1 MVLLPAVRLDSEAY
15 MKENFHEMEKMKKE
29 ATANGVGG
37 VSADDAI
44 DVRIAALFDDLT
56 ESEKR
61 LAEVVLEAA
70 GALSSFTAGELASRA
85 EVSAA
90 TAARFFRRLG
100 YESYG
105 DLRRSVRDARTW
117 GSPLYELSAGGQP
130 ADLARHVG
138 QDIENLQRLAA
149 ELSPASLAAAVDLLV
164 SARRLHVIGF
174 RNSAALAGYARG
186 LLAHVKP
193 DVRLLPLAGQTLA
206 EDLVDLGAGDA
217 FLVFGFRRR
226 PAMLRDVMAAVREA
240 GARILLV
247 TDASA
252 ARTAHLAH
260 VTLRCPNQGASLF
273 DSYVAPMSLISHL
286 ASAVG
291 AALGPAA
298 ERRLSM
304 IEDAHRRLEP
314 FSPSDRRSSRG

>member
-1 MVLLPAVRLDSEAY
+1 

-29 ATANGVGG
+29 TPAGVMAGRSGAPHGDG
-37 VSADDAI
+37 V

-70 GALSSFTAGELASRA
+70 GDLSAFTAGELAARA
-85 EVSAA
+85 DVSAA

-105 DLRRSVRDARTW
+105 DLRRSVRGARAW
-117 GSPLYELSAGGQP
+117 GSPLYELSSTERP
-130 ADLARHVG
+130 ADFARHIA

-149 ELSPASLAAAVDLLV
+149 ELPAAALADAIDLLA
-164 SARRLHVIGF
+164 SAKRLHVIGF
-174 RNSAALAGYARG
+174 RNSAVLAAYARN

-206 EDLVDLGAGDA
+206 EDLVGLGPEDV
-217 FLVFGFRRR
+217 LVVFGFRRR
-226 PAMLRDVMAAVREA
+226 PPSLREMMAAVRDS
-240 GARILLV
+240 GVRILLV

-273 DSYVAPMSLISHL
+273 DSYVAPMSLIGHL
-286 ASAVG
+286 ASA
-291 AALGPAA
+291 LGVAMGEAA
-298 ERRLSM
+298 ENRLAM
-304 IEDAHRRLEP
+304 IERFHQRLEP
-314 FSPSDRRSSRG
+314 LTTAGRRLPKG

>member
-1 MVLLPAVRLDSEAY
+1 

-29 ATANGVGG
+29 AIADSIGGRSGVATGDG
-37 VSADDAI
+37 V
-44 DVRIAALFDDLT
+44 DVRIAALFDELT
-56 ESEKR
+56 ESERR

-70 GALSSFTAGELASRA
+70 SDLSAFTAGELAARA
-85 EVSAA
+85 DVSAA

-117 GSPLYELSAGGQP
+117 GSPLYELSSAEQP
-130 ADLARHVG
+130 ADFARHVA

-149 ELSPASLAAAVDLLV
+149 ELPPASLAAAVDLLA
-164 SARRLHVIGF
+164 SARRVHVIGF
-174 RNSAALAGYARG
+174 RNSAALASYARG

-206 EDLVDLGAGDA
+206 EELVDLTSDDA

-226 PAMLRDVMAAVREA
+226 PPALRDVMAAVRDSD
-240 GARILLV
+240 ARILLV

-286 ASAVG
+286 ASAVS
-291 AALGPAA
+291 AALGAAA
-298 ERRLSM
+298 EGRLAS
-304 IEDAHRRLEP
+304 IEDLHRRLEP
-314 FSPSDRRSSRG
+314 FSPTGRRLSRS

>member
-1 MVLLPAVRLDSEAY
+1 

-29 ATANGVGG
+29 AIAAGMGGRSAGASGDGV
-37 VSADDAI
+37 
-44 DVRIAALFDDLT
+44 DVRIAALYDELT
-56 ESEKR
+56 ESERR

-70 GALSSFTAGELASRA
+70 ADLSAFTAGELAARA

-105 DLRRSVRDARTW
+105 DLRRSVREARTW
-117 GSPLYELSAGGQP
+117 GSPLYELSAAERP
-130 ADLARHVG
+130 ADFARHVA
-138 QDIENLQRLAA
+138 QDIDNLKRLA
-149 ELSPASLAAAVDLLV
+149 LDLPPAALAAAVELLV

-174 RNSAALAGYARG
+174 RNSAALAAYARG

-206 EDLVDLGAGDA
+206 EDLVGLGPGDA
-217 FLVFGFRRR
+217 LVVFGFRRR
-226 PAMLRDVMAAVREA
+226 PPALREVMAAVRDG

-291 AALGPAA
+291 AALGEAA
-298 ERRLSM
+298 ENRLAM
-304 IEDAHRRLEP
+304 IEDLHRRLEP
-314 FSPSDRRSSRG
+314 FSPAGRRTPRG

>member
-1 MVLLPAVRLDSEAY
+1 
-15 MKENFHEMEKMKKE
+15 MKENFHEMEKMKKT
-29 ATANGVGG
+29 ATASIMGGRGDAGPGDGVN
-37 VSADDAI
+37 A
-44 DVRIAALFDDLT
+44 RIAALFDELT

-70 GALSSFTAGELASRA
+70 GDLSAFTAGELAVRA
-85 EVSAA
+85 DVSAA

-105 DLRRSVRDARTW
+105 DLRRSARDARTW
-117 GSPLYELSAGGQP
+117 GSPLYELSAAERP
-130 ADLARHVG
+130 ADFTRHVA
-138 QDIENLQRLAA
+138 QDVENLERLAV
-149 ELSPASLAAAVDLLV
+149 ELPPAALAAAVDLLV

-174 RNSAALAGYARG
+174 RNSAVLAAYARG

-206 EDLVDLGAGDA
+206 EDLVGLGTDDA
-217 FLVFGFRRR
+217 LVVFGFRRR
-226 PAMLRDVMAAVREA
+226 PPALREVMAAAREA
-240 GARILLV
+240 GVRILLV

-273 DSYVAPMSLISHL
+273 DSYVAPISLISHL
-286 ASAVG
+286 TSAVG
-291 AALGPAA
+291 AALGETA
-298 ERRLSM
+298 ENRLAM
-304 IEDAHRRLEP
+304 IEDLHRRLEP
-314 FSPSDRRSSRG
+314 FSPPVRRGSRG

>member
-1 MVLLPAVRLDSEAY
+1 
-15 MKENFHEMEKMKKE
+15 MEKMKKE
-29 ATANGVGG
+29 AIAAGMGGRSAGASGYGV
-37 VSADDAI
+37 
-44 DVRIAALFDDLT
+44 DVRIAALFDELT
-56 ESEKR
+56 ESERR

-70 GALSSFTAGELASRA
+70 ADLSAFTAGELAARA

-105 DLRRSVRDARTW
+105 DLRRSVREARTW
-117 GSPLYELSAGGQP
+117 GSPLYELSAAERP
-130 ADLARHVG
+130 ADFARHVA
-138 QDIENLQRLAA
+138 QDIDNLKRLA
-149 ELSPASLAAAVDLLV
+149 LDLPPAALAAAVELLV

-174 RNSAALAGYARG
+174 RNSAALATYARG

-206 EDLVDLGAGDA
+206 EDLVGLGPGDA
-217 FLVFGFRRR
+217 LVVFGFRRR
-226 PAMLRDVMAAVREA
+226 PPALREVMAAVRDG

-291 AALGPAA
+291 AALGEAA
-298 ERRLSM
+298 ENRLAM
-304 IEDAHRRLEP
+304 IEDLHRRLEP
-314 FSPSDRRSSRG
+314 FSPAGRRTPRG

>member
-1 MVLLPAVRLDSEAY
+1 
-15 MKENFHEMEKMKKE
+15 MEKMKKE
-29 ATANGVGG
+29 ADATSLGG
-37 VSADDAI
+37 RRGAETGDPI
-44 DVRIAALFDDLT
+44 DVRIAALFDELT

-70 GALSSFTAGELASRA
+70 GDLTAFTAGELAARA
-85 EVSAA
+85 DVSAA

-100 YESYG
+100 YQSYG
-105 DLRRSVRDARTW
+105 DLRRSVRSARTW
-117 GSPLYELSAGGQP
+117 GSPLYELSAAERP
-130 ADLARHVG
+130 ADLARHVA

-149 ELSPASLAAAVDLLV
+149 EIPPAALADAVDLLA

-174 RNSAALAGYARG
+174 RNSAALATYARG

-206 EDLVDLGAGDA
+206 EDLVSLGPEDA
-217 FLVFGFRRR
+217 LVVFGFRRR
-226 PAMLRDVMAAVREA
+226 PPALREVMAAVRDS

-291 AALGPAA
+291 VALGEQA
-298 ERRLSM
+298 ESRLAK
-304 IEDAHRRLEP
+304 IEDLHRRLEP
-314 FSPSDRRSSRG
+314 FSATSRRPQKP

>member
-1 MVLLPAVRLDSEAY
+1 
-15 MKENFHEMEKMKKE
+15 MKERGSPDMSEGRS
-29 ATANGVGG
+29 AAPGDGV
-37 VSADDAI
+37 DA
-44 DVRIAALFDDLT
+44 RIAALFDQLT

-70 GALSSFTAGELASRA
+70 SDLSAFTAGELAARA
-85 EVSAA
+85 DVSAA

-105 DLRRSVRDARTW
+105 DLRRSVRNARTW
-117 GSPLYELSAGGQP
+117 GSPLYELSSTERP
-130 ADLARHVG
+130 ADFARHVA

-149 ELSPASLAAAVDLLV
+149 ELPAAALADAVDLLA
-164 SARRLHVIGF
+164 SAKRLHVIGF
-174 RNSAALAGYARG
+174 RNSAALAAYARG

-206 EDLVDLGAGDA
+206 EDLVGLGPDDA
-217 FLVFGFRRR
+217 LLVFGFRRR
-226 PAMLRDVMAAVREA
+226 PPALRDLMAVVRDT
-240 GARILLV
+240 GARILLI

-291 AALGPAA
+291 AALGEAA
-298 ERRLSM
+298 ESRLAM
-304 IEDAHRRLEP
+304 IEDLHRRLEP
-314 FSPSDRRSSRG
+314 FMPAGRRLPRG

>member
-1 MVLLPAVRLDSEAY
+1 
-15 MKENFHEMEKMKKE
+15 MEKMKKRAI
-29 ATANGVGG
+29 ATEMGERAEMTSGAAV
-37 VSADDAI
+37 DA
-44 DVRIAALFDDLT
+44 RIAALFDELT

-61 LAEVVLEAA
+61 LAEVVLETAND
-70 GALSSFTAGELASRA
+70 LSAFTAGELAARA

-105 DLRRSVRDARTW
+105 DLRRSVRAARTW
-117 GSPLYELSAGGQP
+117 GSPLYELTTAGRP
-130 ADLARHVG
+130 ADFARHVA
-138 QDIENLQRLAA
+138 QDVENLQRLAS
-149 ELSPASLAAAVDLLV
+149 ELSSPALDDAVEMLVAAKRLSL
-164 SARRLHVIGF
+164 IGF
-174 RNSAALAGYARG
+174 RNSAALATYARG
-186 LLAHVKP
+186 LFAHMKP

-206 EDLVDLGAGDA
+206 EDVVGLGPEDALV
-217 FLVFGFRRR
+217 VFGFRRR
-226 PAMLRDVMAAVREA
+226 PPVLRDIMAAVRES

-260 VTLRCPNQGASLF
+260 VTLRCPNQGSSLF

-291 AALGPAA
+291 AALGEAA
-298 ERRLSM
+298 EARLAR
-304 IEDAHRRLEP
+304 IEDMHRRLEP
-314 FSPSDRRSSRG
+314 FSPTGRRTPRVG

>member
-1 MVLLPAVRLDSEAY
+1 
-15 MKENFHEMEKMKKE
+15 MKENFHEMEKMKKM
-29 ATANGVGG
+29 AAIGVGERRG
-37 VSADDAI
+37 SRSGDTV
-44 DVRIAALFDDLT
+44 DVRIAALFDQLT
-56 ESEKR
+56 ESERR

-70 GALSSFTAGELASRA
+70 SDLSGFTAGELAARA

-105 DLRRSVRDARTW
+105 ELRRSARATRTW
-117 GSPLYELSAGGQP
+117 GSPLYELSAAEQP
-130 ADLARHVG
+130 ADFARHIA

-149 ELSPASLAAAVDLLV
+149 EMPPSALADAVELLV
-164 SARRLHVIGF
+164 SAKRLHVIGF
-174 RNSAALAGYARG
+174 RNSAALAAYARG

-206 EDLVDLGAGDA
+206 EDLVSLGPDDA
-217 FLVFGFRRR
+217 LVVFGFRRR
-226 PAMLRDVMAAVREA
+226 PPALRDLMAVARDA
-240 GARILLV
+240 GVRILLM

-291 AALGPAA
+291 AALGETT
-298 ERRLSM
+298 ERRLVM
-304 IEDAHRRLEP
+304 IEDLHRRLEP
-314 FSPSDRRSSRG
+314 FTTVDRRFQRG

>member
-1 MVLLPAVRLDSEAY
+1 
-15 MKENFHEMEKMKKE
+15 MEKMKKE
-29 ATANGVGG
+29 ATAAREGERGG
-37 VSADDAI
+37 AAPGDAV
-44 DVRIAALFDDLT
+44 DARIAALFDELT

-61 LAEVVLEAA
+61 LAEVVLETASD
-70 GALSSFTAGELASRA
+70 LSAFTAGELAVRA
-85 EVSAA
+85 DVSAA

-117 GSPLYELSAGGQP
+117 GSPLYELSSAERP
-130 ADLARHVG
+130 ADFALHVA
-138 QDIENLQRLAA
+138 QDIENLKRLAT
-149 ELSPASLAAAVDLLV
+149 ELAPAALADAVELLA
-164 SARRLHVIGF
+164 SSKRLHLIGF
-174 RNSAALAGYARG
+174 RNSAALAAYARG
-186 LLAHVKP
+186 LFAHVKP

-206 EDLVDLGAGDA
+206 EDLVGLGPEDA
-217 FLVFGFRRR
+217 LVVFGFRRR
-226 PAMLRDVMAAVREA
+226 PPALREVMAAVRQS

-286 ASAVG
+286 ASALGV
-291 AALGPAA
+291 ALGKAA
-298 ERRLSM
+298 ESRLEM
-304 IEDAHRRLEP
+304 IEDLHRRLEP
-314 FSPSDRRSSRG
+314 FSTAGRRISRG

>member
-1 MVLLPAVRLDSEAY
+1 MDVRRGAAPGD
-15 MKENFHEMEKMKKE
+15 
-29 ATANGVGG
+29 GV
-37 VSADDAI
+37 DA
-44 DVRIAALFDDLT
+44 RIAALFDDLT

-70 GALSSFTAGELASRA
+70 SDLSALTAGELAARA
-85 EVSAA
+85 DVSAA

-105 DLRRSVRDARTW
+105 DLRRSVRGARTW
-117 GSPLYELSAGGQP
+117 GSPLYELSSTERP
-130 ADLARHVG
+130 ADFARHIA
-138 QDIENLQRLAA
+138 QDVENLQRLAA
-149 ELSPASLAAAVDLLV
+149 ELPADALADAVDLLA

-174 RNSAALAGYARG
+174 RNSAALATYARG
-186 LLAHVKP
+186 LLAHIKP

-206 EDLVDLGAGDA
+206 EDLVGLGPEDA
-217 FLVFGFRRR
+217 LVVFGFRRR
-226 PAMLRDVMAAVREA
+226 PPALREIMAAVRDS

-291 AALGPAA
+291 AALGKTA
-298 ERRLSM
+298 ESRLAM
-304 IEDAHRRLEP
+304 IEDLHRRLEP
-314 FSPSDRRSSRG
+314 LIPTGRRSQR

>member
-1 MVLLPAVRLDSEAY
+1 
-15 MKENFHEMEKMKKE
+15 MKENFHEMEKLKKE

-37 VSADDAI
+37 RSGVAPGDTVDA
-44 DVRIAALFDDLT
+44 RIAALFDELT

-70 GALSSFTAGELASRA
+70 SDLSAFTAGELATRA

-105 DLRRSVRDARTW
+105 DLRRSARDARTW
-117 GSPLYELSAGGQP
+117 GSPLYELSAAERP
-130 ADLARHVG
+130 ADLARHVA
-138 QDIENLQRLAA
+138 QDIENLQRLAT
-149 ELSPASLAAAVDLLV
+149 ELPPASLAAAVDLLA
-164 SARRLHVIGF
+164 SARRLHIIGF
-174 RNSAALAGYARG
+174 RNSAALAAYARG
-186 LLAHVKP
+186 LLAHIKP

-206 EDLVDLGAGDA
+206 EDLVDLGPDDA

-226 PAMLRDVMAAVREA
+226 PAMLRDVMATVREA
-240 GARILLV
+240 RARILLV

-291 AALGPAA
+291 AALGSTA
-298 ERRLSM
+298 EQRLAM
-304 IEDAHRRLEP
+304 IEDLHRRLEP
-314 FSPSDRRSSRG
+314 FSPAGRRLSRG

>member
-1 MVLLPAVRLDSEAY
+1 

-29 ATANGVGG
+29 SASSRDERSDMASGG
-37 VSADDAI
+37 VDA
-44 DVRIAALFDDLT
+44 RIAALFDDLT

-70 GALSSFTAGELASRA
+70 GDLSAFTAGELAARA

-117 GSPLYELSAGGQP
+117 GSPLYELSAAEQP
-130 ADLARHVG
+130 ADFARHIA
-138 QDIENLQRLAA
+138 QDVENLQRLAV
-149 ELSPASLAAAVDLLV
+149 ELPPTALAAAVDILV
-164 SARRLHVIGF
+164 SAGRLHVIGF
-174 RNSAALAGYARG
+174 RNSAALAAYARG

-206 EDLVDLGAGDA
+206 EDIADLGGDDVL
-217 FLVFGFRRR
+217 LVFGFRRR
-226 PAMLRDVMAAVREA
+226 PPMLRDVMAAVRDT

-260 VTLRCPNQGASLF
+260 VTLRCPNKGDSLF

-286 ASAVG
+286 ASATG
-291 AALGPAA
+291 AALGKSA
-298 ERRLSM
+298 ESRLAT
-304 IEDAHRRLEP
+304 IEDLHRRLEP
-314 FSPSDRRSSRG
+314 FLSGRHTPGR

>member
-1 MVLLPAVRLDSEAY
+1 

-29 ATANGVGG
+29 ASANGRGG
-37 VSADDAI
+37 TPGETVDA
-44 DVRIAALFDDLT
+44 RIAALFDDLT

-70 GALSSFTAGELASRA
+70 GDLSAFTAGELATRA

-90 TAARFFRRLG
+90 TAARFFKRLG

-105 DLRRSVRDARTW
+105 DLRRSVRDARAW
-117 GSPLYELSAGGQP
+117 GSPLYELSAAERP
-130 ADLARHVG
+130 ADLARHIA
-138 QDIENLQRLAA
+138 QDMENLQRLAT
-149 ELSPASLAAAVDLLV
+149 ELSPAVLSSAVDILV

-174 RNSAALAGYARG
+174 RNSAALAAYARG

-193 DVRLLPLAGQTLA
+193 DVRLLPLTGQTLA
-206 EDLVDLGAGDA
+206 EEVVDLGSDDA
-217 FLVFGFRRR
+217 LLVFGFRRR
-226 PAMLRDVMAAVREA
+226 PSMLRDVMATVRET

-260 VTLRCPNQGASLF
+260 VTLRCPNKGDSLF

-286 ASAVG
+286 ASAAG
-291 AALGPAA
+291 AALGKSAENRLAA
-298 ERRLSM
+298 
-304 IEDAHRRLEP
+304 IEDLHRRLEP
-314 FSPSDRRSSRG
+314 FSPARHSSRN

>member
-1 MVLLPAVRLDSEAY
+1 

-29 ATANGVGG
+29 AIAIGMGGRNGAVPGDG
-37 VSADDAI
+37 VE
-44 DVRIAALFDDLT
+44 VRIAALFDELT

-70 GALSSFTAGELASRA
+70 SDLSAFTAGELAARA
-85 EVSAA
+85 DVSAA

-100 YESYG
+100 YENYG
-105 DLRRSVRDARTW
+105 NLRRSVREARTW
-117 GSPLYELSAGGQP
+117 GSPLYELSAAEGP
-130 ADLARHVG
+130 ADFSRHIA
-138 QDIENLQRLAA
+138 QDIENLKRLAA
-149 ELSPASLAAAVDLLV
+149 ELPMAALAEAVSLLASAK
-164 SARRLHVIGF
+164 RLHVIGF
-174 RNSAALAGYARG
+174 RNSAALATYARG
-186 LLAHVKP
+186 LFAHVKS

-206 EDLVDLGAGDA
+206 EDLVGFGPDDL
-217 FLVFGFRRR
+217 LVVFGFRRR
-226 PAMLRDVMAAVREA
+226 PPALREIMAAARDS

-286 ASAVG
+286 ASALG
-291 AALGPAA
+291 AALGSEA
-298 ERRLSM
+298 EGRLAM
-304 IEDAHRRLEP
+304 IEELHRRLEP
-314 FSPSDRRSSRG
+314 FAPSGRRVPRG

>member
-1 MVLLPAVRLDSEAY
+1 
-15 MKENFHEMEKMKKE
+15 MKENFHGMEKMKKKAS
-29 ATANGVGG
+29 ATGLGEGRGAESG
-37 VSADDAI
+37 DAI
-44 DVRIAALFDDLT
+44 DVRIAALFDELT

-70 GALSSFTAGELASRA
+70 SDLSAFTAGELATRA
-85 EVSAA
+85 DVSAA

-105 DLRRSVRDARTW
+105 DLRRSVRNARTW
-117 GSPLYELSAGGQP
+117 GSPLYELSAAERP
-130 ADLARHVG
+130 ADFALHVA

-149 ELSPASLAAAVDLLV
+149 ETPPPALAEAVELLV

-174 RNSAALAGYARG
+174 RNSAALAAYARG
-186 LLAHVKP
+186 LLGHVKP

-206 EDLVDLGAGDA
+206 EDLADLGPEDA
-217 FLVFGFRRR
+217 LVVFGFRRR
-226 PAMLRDVMAAVREA
+226 PPALREVMAAVRES

-247 TDASA
+247 ADASA

-260 VTLRCPNQGASLF
+260 VTLRCPNKGASLF
-273 DSYVAPMSLISHL
+273 DSYVAPMSLVSHL

-291 AALGPAA
+291 AALGEAA
-298 ERRLSM
+298 QSRLAT
-304 IEDAHRRLEP
+304 IEDLHRRLEP
-314 FSPSDRRSSRG
+314 FSPTDRRGRRS

>member
-1 MVLLPAVRLDSEAY
+1 

-29 ATANGVGG
+29 AIAIEVGERAASASTEGV
-37 VSADDAI
+37 DA
-44 DVRIAALFDDLT
+44 RIAALFDKLT

-70 GALSSFTAGELASRA
+70 SDLSAFTAGELAVRA
-85 EVSAA
+85 GVSAA

-105 DLRRSVRDARTW
+105 DLRRSARATRTW
-117 GSPLYELSAGGQP
+117 GSPLYELSSAGEP
-130 ADLARHVG
+130 ADFSRHVA

-149 ELSPASLAAAVDLLV
+149 ELPASALAEAVDLLA
-164 SARRLHVIGF
+164 SAKRLHVIGF
-174 RNSAALAGYARG
+174 RNSATLAAYARG
-186 LLAHVKP
+186 LFVHIKP

-206 EDLVDLGAGDA
+206 EDLVGLGPEDA
-217 FLVFGFRRR
+217 LVVFGFRRR
-226 PAMLRDVMAAVREA
+226 PPYLRDVMAAVREA

-273 DSYVAPMSLISHL
+273 DSYVAPMSLVSYL
-286 ASAVG
+286 ASS
-291 AALGPAA
+291 LGVAIGEA
-298 ERRLSM
+298 TENRLAK
-304 IEDAHRRLEP
+304 IEDLHRRLEP
-314 FSPSDRRSSRG
+314 LNEVGRRLQGR

>member
-1 MVLLPAVRLDSEAY
+1 

-29 ATANGVGG
+29 ATAAREGERGG
-37 VSADDAI
+37 AAPGEAVDAH
-44 DVRIAALFDDLT
+44 IAALFDELT

-70 GALSSFTAGELASRA
+70 SDLSAYTAGELAVRA
-85 EVSAA
+85 DVSAA

-117 GSPLYELSAGGQP
+117 GSPLYELSSTERP
-130 ADLARHVG
+130 ADFALHVA
-138 QDIENLQRLAA
+138 QDIENLKRLAT
-149 ELSPASLAAAVDLLV
+149 ELVPATLADAVELLA
-164 SARRLHVIGF
+164 SSKRLHLIGF
-174 RNSAALAGYARG
+174 RNSAALAAYARG
-186 LLAHVKP
+186 LFAHMKP

-206 EDLVDLGAGDA
+206 EDLVGLGPEDA
-217 FLVFGFRRR
+217 LVVFGFRRR
-226 PAMLRDVMAAVREA
+226 PPALREVMAAVRQS

-286 ASAVG
+286 ASALGV
-291 AALGPAA
+291 ALGKAA
-298 ERRLSM
+298 ESRLEM
-304 IEDAHRRLEP
+304 IEDLHRRLEP
-314 FSPSDRRSSRG
+314 FPTAGRRISRG

>member
-1 MVLLPAVRLDSEAY
+1 
-15 MKENFHEMEKMKKE
+15 MKENFHEMEKMKE
-29 ATANGVGG
+29 RGSPDMSEGRSAAPGDGV
-37 VSADDAI
+37 DA
-44 DVRIAALFDDLT
+44 RIAALFDQLT

-70 GALSSFTAGELASRA
+70 SDLSAFTAGELAARA
-85 EVSAA
+85 DVSAA

-105 DLRRSVRDARTW
+105 DLRRSVRNTRTW
-117 GSPLYELSAGGQP
+117 GSPLYELSSTERP
-130 ADLARHVG
+130 ADFARHVA

-149 ELSPASLAAAVDLLV
+149 ELPAAALTDAADLLA
-164 SARRLHVIGF
+164 SAKRLHVIGF
-174 RNSAALAGYARG
+174 RNSAALAAYARG

-206 EDLVDLGAGDA
+206 EDLVGLGPDDA
-217 FLVFGFRRR
+217 LLVFGFRRR
-226 PAMLRDVMAAVREA
+226 PPALRDLMAAVRDA

-291 AALGPAA
+291 AALGEVA
-298 ERRLSM
+298 ESRLAM
-304 IEDAHRRLEP
+304 IEDLHRRLEP
-314 FSPSDRRSSRG
+314 FTPTGRRLPRG

>member
-1 MVLLPAVRLDSEAY
+1 

-29 ATANGVGG
+29 AIAIEVGERGESASGKGV
-37 VSADDAI
+37 DA
-44 DVRIAALFDDLT
+44 RIAALFDELT

-70 GALSSFTAGELASRA
+70 SDLSSFTAGELATRA

-105 DLRRSVRDARTW
+105 DLRRSVRAAKTW
-117 GSPLYELSAGGQP
+117 GSPLYELTSAEEP
-130 ADLARHVG
+130 ADFARHIA

-149 ELSPASLAAAVDLLV
+149 ELPTSALADAVDLLV
-164 SARRLHVIGF
+164 SAKRLHMIGF
-174 RNSAALAGYARG
+174 RNSAALAAYARG
-186 LLAHVKP
+186 LFVHVKP

-206 EDLVDLGAGDA
+206 EDLVGLGSEDV
-217 FLVFGFRRR
+217 LVVFGFRRR
-226 PAMLRDVMAAVREA
+226 PPFLRDVMAAVREA
-240 GARILLV
+240 GARILLI

-286 ASAVG
+286 ASALGV
-291 AALGPAA
+291 ALGSAT
-298 ERRLSM
+298 EDRLAK
-304 IEDAHRRLEP
+304 IEDLHRRFEP
-314 FSPSDRRSSRG
+314 FSPTTRRMSRG

>member
-1 MVLLPAVRLDSEAY
+1 
-15 MKENFHEMEKMKKE
+15 MEKMKKE
-29 ATANGVGG
+29 ASAVGVGEG
-37 VSADDAI
+37 RGAESRDAI
-44 DVRIAALFDDLT
+44 DVRIAALFDELT

-70 GALSSFTAGELASRA
+70 GDLSAFTAGELAARA
-85 EVSAA
+85 DVSAA

-105 DLRRSVRDARTW
+105 DLRRSVRNARTW
-117 GSPLYELSAGGQP
+117 GSPLYELSAAERP
-130 ADLARHVG
+130 ADFARHVA
-138 QDIENLQRLAA
+138 QDVENLQRLAA
-149 ELSPASLAAAVDLLV
+149 EIPPPALAEAIELLV

-174 RNSAALAGYARG
+174 RNSAALAAYARG

-206 EDLVDLGAGDA
+206 EDIVGLGPDDALLVL
-217 FLVFGFRRR
+217 GFRRR
-226 PAMLRDVMAAVREA
+226 PPALRDLMSAVRDS
-240 GARILLV
+240 GARILLI

-291 AALGPAA
+291 MALGEVAKS
-298 ERRLSM
+298 RLSM
-304 IEDAHRRLEP
+304 IEDLHRRLEP
-314 FSPSDRRSSRG
+314 LSPARRRTPRDAEY